1 MSETFECKALSKNVL
16 PIGLLHGTEAH
27 SAFCALIDGH
37 RVERRAGSIIK
48 LEGEAADTVYYVL
61 SGWLI
66 TSKSMVDGHRQILD
80 LVLPGGVLDPSSADA
95 NTSALEIEPLTDTAF
110 SAIPRDAWARLL
122 KQHAG
127 IGDAVTRATMAAI
140 SRMTERMLRLGKG
153 TAESIIAFALCEL
166 WLRTTPQGLFDGGAF
181 HIPMTQQ
188 QLGDLCGLSAVH
200 ICRTLRRLER
210 ANVLTVTNHM
220 DIVVHDVNR
229 LAAIAEIDA
238 EALRKEIIPAA

>member
-1 MSETFECKALSKNVL
+1 
-16 PIGLLHGTEAH
+16 
-27 SAFCALIDGH
+27 
-37 RVERRAGSIIK
+37 
-48 LEGEAADTVYYVL
+48 
-61 SGWLI
+61 
-66 TSKSMVDGHRQILD
+66 
-80 LVLPGGVLDPSSADA
+80 
-95 NTSALEIEPLTDTAF
+95 
-110 SAIPRDAWARLL
+110 
-122 KQHAG
+122 
-127 IGDAVTRATMAAI
+127 MAAI

-166 WLRTTPQGLFDGGAF
+166 WLRTTQQGLFDGGAF

-220 DIVVHDVNR
+220 DIVVHDVDR